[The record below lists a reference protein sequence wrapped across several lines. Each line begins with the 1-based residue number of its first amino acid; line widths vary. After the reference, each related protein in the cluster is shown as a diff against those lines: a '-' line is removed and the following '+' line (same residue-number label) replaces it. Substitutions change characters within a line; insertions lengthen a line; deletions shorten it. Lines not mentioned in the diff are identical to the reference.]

1 MTGKKI
7 SYDDSTLAQF
17 VSSHERDAYLGSAA
31 SAEKM
36 LAEKSGPGNDFLGW
50 LDLPNQSSSKMRA
63 SITAKAKELS
73 EKANVLICIGIGGSY
88 LGARAAIEF
97 LSASFEDLRKPRVV
111 FAGHNLN
118 SDYLA
123 DLKTLFDNNEVA
135 VNVISKSGTT
145 TEPGVVFRIVRKW
158 MEERYGKKEAASR
171 IVATTDPA
179 KGALRKLAGEEGYT
193 TFDIPPD
200 VGGRFSVLTPV
211 GLFPI
216 AFAGIDI
223 EKLVSG
229 AQSAMSFCSGE
240 SLDTNIAARYAVN
253 RNILFRRGTQIEVLA
268 TFQPQLHFL
277 GEWWKQLAGESEG
290 KDLTGIFPTCLD
302 YTTDLHSLG
311 QWMQEGVRNVMET
324 FLVLKNTRKSL
335 TVPSVGDN
343 NDGLDY
349 LKDKTIEY
357 VNENAYKGTLLAH
370 LDGGV
375 PSATITLDD
384 RSEETLGQFFY
395 FYEKAVALSGYIL
408 RVNPFDQPGVEAYK
422 KNMFALLAK
431 PGFEEQSKVLSARAK
446 EMGL

>member
-1 MTGKKI
+1 MAKRKI
-7 SYDDSTLAQF
+7 SYDDSTLSQF
-17 VSSHERDAYLGSAA
+17 LSSEERETYLDSAVR
-31 SAEKM
+31 AEKM
-36 LAEKSGPGNDFLGW
+36 LAEKNGPGNDFLGW
-50 LDLPNQSSSKMRA
+50 LNLPSQSTAESRA
-63 SITAKAKELS
+63 AITSKAKELS
-73 EKANVLICIGIGGSY
+73 EKANVLISIGIGGSY

-97 LSASFEDLRKPRVV
+97 LSPSFEDLRKPRVI

-123 DLKTLFDNNEVA
+123 DLKAVFDNNEVA

-158 MEERYGKKEAASR
+158 MEERYGKKEAAAR
-171 IVATTDPA
+171 IVATTDPE
-179 KGALRKLAGEEGYT
+179 KGALRKLAAEEGYT
-193 TFDIPPD
+193 TFSIPAD

-216 AFAGIDI
+216 AFSGIDI
-223 EKLVSG
+223 DKLVEG
-229 AQSAMSFCSGE
+229 AQLAMGFCSGG

-253 RNILFRRGTQIEVLA
+253 RNILFRRGKQIEVMA

-290 KDLTGIFPTCLD
+290 KNLTGIFPSCLD

-311 QWMQEGVRNVMET
+311 QWMQEGIRNVMET
-324 FLVLKNTRKSL
+324 FLVLKNTRTGL
-335 TVPSVGDN
+335 TVPAVGDN

-349 LKDKTIEY
+349 LKDQTIEY
-357 VNENAYKGTLLAH
+357 VNKNAYIGTLLAH

-375 PSATITLDD
+375 PASTITLDD
-384 RSEETLGQFFY
+384 RTEEALGQFFY

-422 KNMFALLAK
+422 KNMFALLSK
-431 PGFEEQSKVLSARAK
+431 PGSEQQGKDLTARAK